1 MDGILEDWIWK
12 MAAALKSQDKQINV
26 IIADWLTFA
35 HQHYP
40 IAVQNTRHIGQ
51 EIADFL
57 EWLEVRA
64 PKSKCVSLEK
74 TYLPALMLLP
84 PFWNTLRAYAVHC
97 NHLRFCNTLYIFLP
111 SIFIWLKKFYHSR
124 EKKQVVFFIRILWCV
139 FRVEII
145 SCYFSF
151 SISMCVES
159 WHSLHY
165 KATQYFKFRTWLVE
179 ESQSKFHTLQTGTLA
194 FASS

>member
-64 PKSKCVSLEK
+64 PRSKCASLEK
-74 TYLPALMLLP
+74 TYLPVLMLLP
-84 PFWNTLRAYAVHC
+84 PF
-97 NHLRFCNTLYIFLP
+97 
-111 SIFIWLKKFYHSR
+111 
-124 EKKQVVFFIRILWCV
+124 
-139 FRVEII
+139 
-145 SCYFSF
+145 
-151 SISMCVES
+151 
-159 WHSLHY
+159 
-165 KATQYFKFRTWLVE
+165 
-179 ESQSKFHTLQTGTLA
+179 
-194 FASS
+194 